1 MILKLRT
8 GIEKNLG
15 WKIIGCVEQ
24 IDYKYIDE
32 PKELCRGEVYINV
45 FPDVPDKRVTKIIIF
60 RKNGPREVIYTD
72 DAVYILNNDGKTCDT
87 INI

>member
-1 MILKLRT
+1 MFLKLNT

-15 WKIIGCVEQ
+15 WKVIGNIKQ

-32 PKELCRGEVYINV
+32 PKKFGSGEIYINV
-45 FPDVPDKRVTKIIIF
+45 FPDLEDKRVTKIIIF
-60 RKNGPREVIYTD
+60 FKDGPREVIYTD
-72 DAVYILNNDGKTCDT
+72 AAVYILNDDGKTCDT